1 MLSSAHRLPFIWGA
15 PHHTL
20 CQDNFSCCG
29 IIFKQMSVLSLTS
42 TTQSDISSGR
52 QWASPNQRKHNRNQL
67 LLHGEILVVWVCP
80 ACGICVCAGAESLL
94 TPPWQGVLWPHE
106 TGLCYTS
113 AFTKLLPD
121 LGKKLGL
128 SKLGLFLQKLKL
140 KFRNRLLFHPFI
152 SLWPNRLQK
161 CLSSFPRAD
170 CQCGLQGPIS
180 AWCQAT
186 ALWVH
191 PSCWS

>member
-1 MLSSAHRLPFIWGA
+1 MRLSQSKKTWQESVPA
-15 PHHTL
+15 PWWDL
-20 CQDNFSCCG
+20 GSMDVPC
-29 IIFKQMSVLSLTS
+29 M
-42 TTQSDISSGR
+42 
-52 QWASPNQRKHNRNQL
+52 WYM
-67 LLHGEILVVWVCP
+67 
-80 ACGICVCAGAESLL
+80 CVCRNWEPLL
-94 TPPWQGVLWPHE
+94 IPPWQGVLWPHKP
-106 TGLCYTS
+106 GLCYSS
-113 AFTKLLPD
+113 AFIKLLPD

-140 KFRNRLLFHPFI
+140 KFRSMLLFHLFI
-152 SLWPNRLQK
+152 SLCPNRLQK

-180 AWCQAT
+180 AQCQAT